1 MIKAIKS
8 SNRKL
13 LMTVAGA
20 VAAVAVLSSVGTAMV
35 LGQGADVPDVADE
48 VETAVVVS
56 GTGQNAPC
64 DNTAVFTDNANLEP
78 PVGGVIAATVTLRKN
93 CAGIIIGSF
102 SAEVDID
109 GPDGDLR
116 VSAIVQSCTNIG
128 STPCSAG
135 ALPQTARPGRT
146 RFQDNND
153 DDEGESNAYTFFVPA
168 GLAPGNYVIN
178 IFAEPVDGTGGGDD
192 LRDRVLIVQ
201 TYGIQIP

>member
-1 MIKAIKS
+1 MIKAIKI

-13 LMTVAGA
+13 LMTVVGA

-35 LGQGADVPDVADE
+35 LGQGADVPDVADD
-48 VETAVVVS
+48 VESAVVVS

-64 DNTAVFTDNANLEP
+64 DNVAVFTDNANLEP
-78 PVGGVIAATVTLRKN
+78 AVADTIVATVTLRKN
-93 CAGIIIGSF
+93 CTGIITGSF
-102 SAEVDID
+102 SAEADID
-109 GPDGDLR
+109 GPDGDIR
-116 VSAIVQSCTNIG
+116 VRAIVASCTNIG

-135 ALPQTARPGRT
+135 LLPLTARPGET

-153 DDEGESNAYTFFVPA
+153 DDEGESNAYTFLVPA
-168 GLAPGNYVIN
+168 TLAPGNYVIN
-178 IFAEPVDGTGGGDD
+178 IVARAADGTAGNDD